1 MRSRREAR
9 EKAVQFLFQHDFN
22 PLPNLEEALDRFW
35 TSQRAVQTKPS
46 SGKSDVPSEET
57 TAEEAAVRLFGDRLI
72 KGVLQ
77 HLEKIDR
84 AIKEHAENWDIHRM
98 AVVDRNVLRLAIYE
112 MHYREDIPP
121 VVSINEAIDISKR
134 FSTEDSGRFVNG
146 ILDRIRQDLMRPAR
160 TPVPKAERLS
170 PNSS

>member
-1 MRSRREAR
+1 MRPRREAR

-22 PLPNLEEALDRFW
+22 PLPDLEEALDRFW
-35 TSQRAVQTKPS
+35 ISQRTAQTKTPPGHS
-46 SGKSDVPSEET
+46 EVPREET

-72 KGVLQ
+72 KGVLK
-77 HLEKIDR
+77 HLKKIDR
-84 AIKEHAENWDIHRM
+84 AIQRHAKNWDIHRM

-121 VVSINEAIDISKR
+121 IVSINEAIDISKR

-160 TPVPKAERLS
+160 TPVLKADRLPPDS
-170 PNSS
+170 D